1 MERFIILVIW
11 VIGITLLRNA
21 NTKSNERKTKTRTT
35 QQKRKNV
42 FGTIREELEKEK
54 QRLERPTRPSRSS
67 MLSDLSK
74 QKTPSKP
81 KTPPVTEGL
90 EIDIIGGDEEIGG
103 INEANIS
110 IGSKY
115 NKLDLDLKRDIIK
128 GIIYSEILSEPKSL
142 RNLKKRI
149 L

>member
-54 QRLERPTRPSRSS
+54 QRLERPTRPARSS

-74 QKTPSKP
+74 QKSTSKP
-81 KTPPVTEGL
+81 KTPPVSEGL

-103 INEANIS
+103 INEAGIS

-115 NKLDLDLKRDIIK
+115 NKLDFDLKRDIIK

-142 RNLKKRI
+142 RNLKKRVP
-149 L
+149 

>member
-54 QRLERPTRPSRSS
+54 QRLERPTRPARSS

-74 QKTPSKP
+74 QKSTSKP
-81 KTPPVTEGL
+81 KTPPVSEGL

-103 INEANIS
+103 INEAGIS

-115 NKLDLDLKRDIIK
+115 NKLDFDLKRDIIK

-142 RNLKKRI
+142 RNMKKRVI
-149 L
+149 